1 MNCRTSVKYKIG
13 TAIQISTFSITGFPI
28 IGAHLGL
35 DAHLTPP
42 HLGGGGG
49 TFNNNS
55 TAAANH
61 DPNVKVTLE
70 NEDLWRRFHEIGTEM
85 IITKMG
91 R

>member
-1 MNCRTSVKYKIG
+1 M
-13 TAIQISTFSITGFPI
+13 
-28 IGAHLGL
+28 
-35 DAHLTPP
+35 TPP
-42 HLGGGGG
+42 HLGGG
-49 TFNNNS
+49 TFNNN
-55 TAAANH
+55 TAATANH

>member
-1 MNCRTSVKYKIG
+1 M
-13 TAIQISTFSITGFPI
+13 
-28 IGAHLGL
+28 GAHLGL
-35 DAHLTPP
+35 DAMTPQ
-42 HLGGGGG
+42 HLGGGS
-49 TFNNNS
+49 FNNN

-70 NEDLWRRFHEIGTEM
+70 NEDLWRRFHAIGTEM

>member
-1 MNCRTSVKYKIG
+1 MAQPLKSPP
-13 TAIQISTFSITGFPI
+13 FSITGFPI

-42 HLGGGGG
+42 HLGGGG